1 MLRLLPLD
9 GAVLRQ
15 FAGESPD
22 LRRRARLVAA
32 FGLLGATGGLSLAA
46 THYLFF
52 GIPAVH
58 VIAPLVAGTASLL
71 SPVSLSTGRSLR
83 LGGNLIAACW
93 FVATGW
99 GVFLRGG
106 LASPPLMTLAAVP
119 FIALA
124 IAGRGAGV
132 AWVGVCALEILV
144 HLALRAAG
152 VILPDRMPAAHAVA
166 SNVLVSVLFGSLLL
180 LMGIALEWLRIAA
193 QRELAEAERRK
204 LEAEREAQIL
214 RADRLASL
222 GQLSAS
228 LAHEINNPLSY
239 VLANL
244 DYLDTVAVGADQ
256 KEALRDAMDG
266 AARVKVIVQD
276 LKTFARGDDE
286 RLARV
291 ELRGVVMQSVRMV
304 AGEVK
309 HRALL
314 VTEIGDAPP
323 VVASETRLGQILVN
337 LLVNAAQAIPED
349 DGKSHVITVTVGTD
363 AGGSAVLEVKD
374 TGRGIPK
381 ELLARVTEPFFTTKP
396 IGVGTGLGLSVCAD
410 LVRRFGGTMNI
421 ASVVGTGT
429 TVTVTFPAANEV
441 RTSMPDMAAA
451 PPASSAPPLR

>member
-9 GAVLRQ
+9 GAVLRK

-22 LRRRARLVAA
+22 TRRRARLVAA
-32 FGLLGATGGLSLAA
+32 FGLLGATGGLTLAA
-46 THYLFF
+46 THYLVF

-58 VIAPLVAGTASLL
+58 VVAPLIAGLVSLF
-71 SPVSLSTGRSLR
+71 SPVSLLTGRSLR

-99 GVFLRGG
+99 GVYLRGG

-119 FIALA
+119 FIAMA

-132 AWVGVCALEILV
+132 LWVGVCMLEILV
-144 HLALRAAG
+144 HVALRSAG
-152 VILPDRMPAAHAVA
+152 IVLPDRMPPEHAAT

-180 LMGIALEWLRIAA
+180 LMAVALEWLRVAA
-193 QRELAEAERRK
+193 QAELAEAERSK

-244 DYLDTVAVGADQ
+244 DYLETTATGDDQ

-276 LKTFARGDDE
+276 LKAFARGDDE

-291 ELRGVVMQSVRMV
+291 DLRSVVMSSVRMV
-304 AGEVK
+304 AGEAK
-309 HRALL
+309 HRALM
-314 VTEIGDAPP
+314 VTDLGEAPP

-337 LLVNAAQAIPED
+337 LLVNAIQAIPD
-349 DGKSHVITVTVGTD
+349 GDGKSHVITVTIGTD
-363 AGGSAVLEVKD
+363 GGGSAVLTVSD
-374 TGRGIPK
+374 TGKGIPK

-396 IGVGTGLGLSVCAD
+396 IGEGTGLGLSVCAD
-410 LVRRFGGTMNI
+410 LVRRFGGTMSI
-421 ASVVGTGT
+421 ASVVGEGT
-429 TVTVTFPAANEV
+429 TVTLTFPAANEV
-441 RTSMPDMAAA
+441 RTSLVDVPAA
-451 PPASSAPPLR
+451 PVAQANASR